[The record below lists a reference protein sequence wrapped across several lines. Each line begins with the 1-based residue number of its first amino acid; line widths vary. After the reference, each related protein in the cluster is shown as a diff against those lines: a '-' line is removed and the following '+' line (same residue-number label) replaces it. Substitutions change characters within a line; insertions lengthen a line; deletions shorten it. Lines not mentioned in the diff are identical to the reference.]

1 MDRNRTVVTRQQ
13 LDKRFAALPP
23 AERLAAPTRGWIKAI
38 REALGMSSAQLARRL
53 GVKQPTV
60 AAIER
65 SEARGTIELATL
77 RRAAEALDCTLVYAL
92 VPRRPLAMI
101 VDERARQIAVGRLQA
116 VEHSM
121 MLENQAL
128 PAAERDAR
136 IDSVIDEIDPRR
148 LWDDA

>member
-1 MDRNRTVVTRQQ
+1 MDRNRTIAAKQQ
-13 LDKRFAALPP
+13 LDKRLAALPP
-23 AERLAAPTRGWIKAI
+23 AEQFAVPTRGWIKAI

-60 AAIER
+60 ARIER
-65 SEARGTIELATL
+65 SEAGGTIELATL
-77 RRAAEALDCTLVYAL
+77 RRAAEALDCMLVYAL
-92 VPRRPLAMI
+92 VPRQPLATI
-101 VDERARQIAVGRLQA
+101 VEARKRKIAAGRLQA
-116 VEHSM
+116 IEHSM

-136 IDSVIDEIDPRR
+136 IDSLVDEIDPRR

>member
-1 MDRNRTVVTRQQ
+1 MDNNRTIAAKQQ
-13 LDKRFAALPP
+13 LDKRLAALPP
-23 AERLAAPTRGWIKAI
+23 AEQFAVPTRGWIKAI

-60 AAIER
+60 ARIER

-77 RRAAEALDCTLVYAL
+77 RRAAEALDCMLVYAL
-92 VPRRPLAMI
+92 VPRQPLATI
-101 VDERARQIAVGRLQA
+101 VEARKRKIAAGRLQA
-116 VEHSM
+116 IEHSM
-121 MLENQAL
+121 MLENQTL

-136 IDSVIDEIDPRR
+136 IDSLVDEIDPRR